1 MTREK
6 YDLSTEDGKKR
17 YLQEAVA
24 QVLGPLQD
32 RIELD
37 LYAGKLS
44 EETGVGK
51 ESIMASALRAAS
63 QAARQRRREEVRA
76 QQEVMAARTVANPE
90 KKKHMRAA
98 LAEEGIITYLYQHQ
112 DKAAQLEAL
121 LPPEKWVT
129 PWGRRVYSLLLGKTK
144 QGEATLSA
152 LAEELTPDE
161 LSEMT
166 RALAQRREVPPS
178 WEDVEGYCQIIRE
191 EGGFSDP
198 EKIKGAT
205 EEDLRRYLQ
214 ELKSRK

>member
-1 MTREK
+1 MTPSSSR
-6 YDLSTEDGKKR
+6 SG
-17 YLQEAVA
+17 AVSFMSS
-24 QVLGPLQD
+24 Q
-32 RIELD
+32 
-37 LYAGKLS
+37 
-44 EETGVGK
+44 
-51 ESIMASALRAAS
+51 ASALRAAS

-161 LSEMT
+161 LSELT

-178 WEDVEGYCQIIRE
+178 WEDVEGYCHRGRFAALPARIEKPEVNGKFQLDARKEWYSIWRHNPIRK
-191 EGGFSDP
+191 P
-198 EKIKGAT
+198 
-205 EEDLRRYLQ
+205 
-214 ELKSRK
+214 

>member
-1 MTREK
+1 M
-6 YDLSTEDGKKR
+6 
-17 YLQEAVA
+17 A
-24 QVLGPLQD
+24 Q
-32 RIELD
+32 
-37 LYAGKLS
+37 
-44 EETGVGK
+44 
-51 ESIMASALRAAS
+51 ASALRAAS

-161 LSEMT
+161 LSELT

>member
-51 ESIMASALRAAS
+51 ESIMVSALRAAS

-90 KKKHMRAA
+90 KKNTCGPLWRRRASSP
-98 LAEEGIITYLYQHQ
+98 TS
-112 DKAAQLEAL
+112 
-121 LPPEKWVT
+121 T
-129 PWGRRVYSLLLGKTK
+129 S
-144 QGEATLSA
+144 
-152 LAEELTPDE
+152 
-161 LSEMT
+161 T
-166 RALAQRREVPPS
+166 RIRPPS
-178 WEDVEGYCQIIRE
+178 W
-191 EGGFSDP
+191 
-198 EKIKGAT
+198 
-205 EEDLRRYLQ
+205 RRCCPR
-214 ELKSRK
+214 KSGSPLGPQSI